1 MVGVVLF
8 VVTLQSL
15 QRVSMSDTSQ
25 IISREYAKQKKK
37 SQAPN
42 SWATGSKMNISILA
56 ELFNRNV

>member
-37 SQAPN
+37 VKPQIAGP
-42 SWATGSKMNISILA
+42 LA
-56 ELFNRNV
+56 AK